1 MNRGPAPSRPD
12 HLDELVDRLDLKAK
26 VRLLTGSGM
35 FTVPADEEIGLREL
49 HLSDGPTGVRG
60 LTFTAGPPVALL
72 PNATLLASTWSEAA
86 LSEVGGILAEEAL
99 AQDVHV
105 VLGPTVNLHRSPLG
119 GRLFEAY
126 SEDPYLSGRLAAA
139 YVRGL
144 QQHGVGACVKHVVA
158 NESETD
164 RHSVDCVVDEA
175 TLREVYLLPF
185 EMAVVDAGAWSVMAA
200 YNDVNGVAAT
210 AHDGLLN
217 GVLKTEWGFDGV
229 VVSDW
234 GAARTAVPTADGGL
248 DLVMPG
254 PLGPW
259 GDALVAAVQAGEV
272 AEATVDDHLRRLLR
286 LAERAGALGAP
297 RPRPLGLPA
306 PDAPDRRAQLTR
318 LAAAGMTVLQNE
330 GDTLPLARG
339 TRVALIGR
347 HAVETVTMGGG
358 SAVVT
363 PPHEVSVADGLLA
376 ALPDM
381 VTVVDGVEVRTRPA
395 PARPGTVEH
404 PETGA
409 PGVQVTLLAGD
420 GTVLDRRHAR
430 HATSMVGIDDDLSEP
445 VRLVRLAAR
454 VPTGGRMVLGALG
467 SGRGTVRVDGREIGR
482 FTLRLSGDDVG
493 EAVLR
498 PPAATVA
505 ADIAAGAVVEVS
517 LDLSDAAA
525 ARLGRMPGA
534 GLFGLVAHPAPRD
547 TGEVLAAAAAAAA
560 AADVA
565 VVVVGLTDEQETEA
579 VDKTTLRLP
588 GEQDALVRAVAG
600 AARRTV
606 VVVNA
611 ATPVLMPWRDGV
623 DAVLVAG
630 LPGQEGGHAV
640 AAALLG
646 DIEPAGRLV
655 TTWPDAD
662 GATPAWSVVP
672 DGGRLV
678 YAEGPFIGYRGHAA
692 GLAPPPAY
700 WLGHGLGYTTWEY
713 ADAHVVAGD
722 APAVRVTLTN
732 TGSRPGREVVQAY
745 FRHADEAQ
753 PVRLAG
759 WTDAQVNPG
768 ESVTVTVATDPRVW
782 RRWDVAAGQWA
793 TLPLDGQLLL
803 ARGLGDVRITL
814 ELEEGSRCAPS
825 S

>member
-1 MNRGPAPSRPD
+1 M
-12 HLDELVDRLDLKAK
+12 
-26 VRLLTGSGM
+26 
-35 FTVPADEEIGLREL
+35 
-49 HLSDGPTGVRG
+49 
-60 LTFTAGPPVALL
+60 
-72 PNATLLASTWSEAA
+72 
-86 LSEVGGILAEEAL
+86 
-99 AQDVHV
+99 
-105 VLGPTVNLHRSPLG
+105 
-119 GRLFEAY
+119 
-126 SEDPYLSGRLAAA
+126 
-139 YVRGL
+139 
-144 QQHGVGACVKHVVA
+144 KHVVA

-164 RHSVDCVVDEA
+164 RHAVDCVVDEA

-254 PLGPW
+254 PTGAV

-297 RPRPLGLPA
+297 RARPLGLPA

-330 GDTLPLARG
+330 GDTLPLARD

-420 GTVLDRRHAR
+420 GTVLDHRHAR
-430 HATSMVGIDDDLSEP
+430 HATSMVGIDDDLPAP

-467 SGRGTVRVDGREIGR
+467 TGRGTVRVDGREIGR

-517 LDLSDAAA
+517 LDLGDAAA
-525 ARLGRMPGA
+525 ARQGRMAGA

-547 TGEVLAAAAAAAA
+547 SGEVLAAAAAAAA

-588 GEQDALVRAVAG
+588 GEQDALVRTVAA

-611 ATPVLMPWRDGV
+611 ATPVLMPWRDVV
-623 DAVLVAG
+623 DAVRGRRAAG
-630 LPGQEGGHAV
+630 PGGWARGRRGPARRHRAGRAAGHQLAGRRRRDPGLGGRPGRRPARLRRRPVRRLPRPLPRAWRRRPPTGSGTGSATPPGSTPTRASSRAMRRRCGSRSPTPGPGP
-640 AAALLG
+640 AARWCRSTSAPPTRHSRCG
-646 DIEPAGRLV
+646 SPAGR
-655 TTWPDAD
+655 TRR
-662 GATPAWSVVP
+662 SNR
-672 DGGRLV
+672 GR
-678 YAEGPFIGYRGHAA
+678 ASP
-692 GLAPPPAY
+692 
-700 WLGHGLGYTTWEY
+700 
-713 ADAHVVAGD
+713 
-722 APAVRVTLTN
+722 
-732 TGSRPGREVVQAY
+732 
-745 FRHADEAQ
+745 
-753 PVRLAG
+753 
-759 WTDAQVNPG
+759 
-768 ESVTVTVATDPRVW
+768 
-782 RRWDVAAGQWA
+782 
-793 TLPLDGQLLL
+793 
-803 ARGLGDVRITL
+803 
-814 ELEEGSRCAPS
+814 
-825 S
+825 